1 MLGLANKDPLDFKKI
16 IEGVIKLVN
25 SVMTN
30 IDWKRKSIMKWL
42 DINVMYKNIII
53 QNQYLVNYQHTD
65 KLNEN

>member
-1 MLGLANKDPLDFKKI
+1 
-16 IEGVIKLVN
+16 
-25 SVMTN
+25 
-30 IDWKRKSIMKWL
+30 MKWL

>member
-1 MLGLANKDPLDFKKI
+1 MLGLANKDPLDFRKI

-42 DINVMYKNIII
+42 DITVMYKNILIR
-53 QNQYLVNYQHTD
+53 NLYLVNYQHTD